1 MKKINLYQ
9 LFTEKQLLTKFKL
22 NKIILTEILDE
33 PNGLYGDFL
42 VIEGYKFK
50 HTYGKFQCLET
61 PTEKIQKSKVMFTKA
76 PNDIYNK

>member
-1 MKKINLYQ
+1 MKKIKIYQ
-9 LFTEKQLLTKFKL
+9 TFTEKQLLKL
-22 NKIILTEILDE
+22 FNLSNIILLEILDE

-50 HTYGKFQCLET
+50 SSYGQFQCLET

-76 PNDIYNK
+76 PNDIRN